1 MRYYAIKLSYGAEYG
16 KGSIEKKNTEKERAT
31 VRGVKP
37 EKTSAAGEGAESEKE
52 YIIKESHSIYLPLI
66 ISALKTWTN
75 PEESY
80 RE

>member
-52 YIIKESHSIYLPLI
+52 YIKKETTRCHR
-66 ISALKTWTN
+66 LKIMVVETV
-75 PEESY
+75 
-80 RE
+80 

>member
-37 EKTSAAGEGAESEKE
+37 EKTSAAGEGAESEKN
-52 YIIKESHSIYLPLI
+52 
-66 ISALKTWTN
+66 ISKRNNAVPKAKN
-75 PEESY
+75 HGS
-80 RE
+80 